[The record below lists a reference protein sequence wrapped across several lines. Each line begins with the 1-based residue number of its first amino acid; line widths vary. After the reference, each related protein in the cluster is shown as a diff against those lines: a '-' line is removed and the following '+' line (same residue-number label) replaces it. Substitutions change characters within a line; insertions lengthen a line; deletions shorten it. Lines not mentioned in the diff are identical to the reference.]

1 MSHVDTIQFQE
12 EWDIDTLKQMCK
24 AEGWLFHKGQKT
36 YRWWGRH
43 VGDYP
48 IPEGFT
54 KEDMGKCDHAISIP
68 GAIYEIGIVNRNG
81 KVHLLWDFYRT
92 GGLQVVLGDK
102 AGKLKQAY
110 TLAKAR
116 KECRKRRL
124 RFKEN
129 WKLGFR
135 EFVIE
140 MEE

>member
-12 EWDIDTLKQMCK
+12 EWDIETLKAMCK
-24 AEGWLFHKGQKT
+24 AEGWTFLQGQRT

-54 KEDMGKCDHAISIP
+54 VADMGKCDHAIRIP
-68 GAIYEIGIVNRNG
+68 GATYEIGVVEKNG
-81 KVHLLWDFYRT
+81 KVHLLWDFYHT
-92 GGLQVVLGDK
+92 GGLATVLGPK

-116 KECRKRRL
+116 RECRRRRL
-124 RFKEN
+124 RFKETRKN
-129 WKLGFR
+129 NFR

-140 MEE
+140 ME